1 MKLKV
6 ETPPTLTGT
15 ADQQLRMVYSYLF
28 RLAENLNVVLNSL
41 GTSAAG
47 TQTAAPDGGLAV
59 NAYNELRA
67 LILHTAENIA
77 ADLSKLQADMEKRF
91 SDADTG
97 LSDFRKE
104 VEEALEA
111 LEEHAGECTEHQ
123 IATDAHL
130 ERIDTALETLGTAS
144 ETFAAYMAQ
153 AEQYIRYNKESESV
167 EILCAGLSVNGQT
180 LDEYILAVV
189 NGERSE

>member
-1 MKLKV
+1 VKLKV
-6 ETPPTLTGT
+6 ETPPTLTGSEE
-15 ADQQLRMVYSYLF
+15 QQMRMVYSYLF
-28 RLAENLNVVLNSL
+28 RLSENLNVVLNSL

-47 TQTAAPDGGLAV
+47 TQTAAADGGLAV
-59 NAYNELRA
+59 NAYNELRT
-67 LILHTAENIA
+67 LILHTAENIGA
-77 ADLSKLQADMEKRF
+77 ELSRLQEEMEK
-91 SDADTG
+91 
-97 LSDFRKE
+97 
-104 VEEALEA
+104 
-111 LEEHAGECTEHQ
+111 HAGECTEHQ

-130 ERIDTALETLGTAS
+130 ERIDTELETLGTAS

-153 AEQYIRYNKESESV
+153 AEQYIRYNEESESV